1 MSKCSGLATCSYKR
15 YNAGCQTTRRKKKN
29 IIVIR
34 LIAGFI
40 EGGVH
45 VIITCIMQASG
56 LVTYI
61 IFSNYPASTV

>member
-15 YNAGCQTTRRKKKN
+15 YNAGCQTTRRKKN

-40 EGGVH
+40 EGGGVH
-45 VIITCIMQASG
+45 VIIIMQASG